1 MASKDRTRGTRLD
14 SADFCVLQVELTRR
28 GSVANSVPQM
38 HFVTVDNRMETLSF
52 VEDNLDLCARN
63 ILKFTRGKG
72 DK

>member
-28 GSVANSVPQM
+28 SVANSVPQM
-38 HFVTVDNRMETLSF
+38 HFVTVDNRIETLSF

-72 DK
+72 GK